1 MLNGWEQD
9 IDDELNAGEYHLFDG
24 KWPIEKEDDLPM
36 KKSDVREQTLEF
48 PDGITYLYIFAWS
61 NPTYCLMPTNDKSK
75 LEVNLR
81 SPIKLCGYINIY
93 TYIYIG
99 FPFQAS
105 QPCVIPQLYRNRSKV
120 WCSPEVYL
128 NETVEHCFTVIS

>member
-93 TYIYIG
+93 TYIYWL
-99 FPFQAS
+99 PLSS
-105 QPCVIPQLYRNRSKV
+105 QSAMRDPTALSQ
-120 WCSPEVYL
+120 
-128 NETVEHCFTVIS
+128 